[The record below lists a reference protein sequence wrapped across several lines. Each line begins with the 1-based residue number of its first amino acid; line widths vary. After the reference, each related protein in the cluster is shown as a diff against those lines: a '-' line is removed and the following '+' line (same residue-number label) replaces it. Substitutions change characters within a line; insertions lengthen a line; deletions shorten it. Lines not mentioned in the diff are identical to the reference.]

1 MATIKNRNKKGVE
14 AWWGFL
20 AGAIIVIAVVVI
32 LLILFGNIKSASLA
46 SVGGIGE
53 KLANIFK

>member
-1 MATIKNRNKKGVE
+1 MATIKNKNKKGVE

-20 AGAIIVIAVVVI
+20 AGAIIVIAIVVV
-32 LLILFGNIKSASLA
+32 LLVLYGKIKIASLA
-46 SVGGIGE
+46 SVSGIGE